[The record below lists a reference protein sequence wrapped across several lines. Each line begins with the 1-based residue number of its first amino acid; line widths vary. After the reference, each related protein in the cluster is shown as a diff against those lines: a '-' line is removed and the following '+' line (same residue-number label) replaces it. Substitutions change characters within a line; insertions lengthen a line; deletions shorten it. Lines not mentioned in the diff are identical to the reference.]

1 MWGSGIEVS
10 ACIKTP
16 SGTRKQTY
24 AWFGPTI
31 RSIMNATEPTTR
43 RSVLKGV
50 GVAAAT
56 ALGVSTVGTAAADDG
71 PPGDEPVLLVNG
83 YADTEDTPWWDVLES
98 YFREVGYTTENVH
111 RADLGDVPGTT
122 VDSPTEYAE
131 VVADRLAA
139 IGDEH
144 GSEVDVV
151 AHSMGGLDSRWA
163 IEKLDAAQY
172 VDDLVTLGT
181 PHQGTY
187 VAYLGALTDGGRDM
201 IPGSD
206 FLTELNDGTLAEGV
220 DYLALWSSADELIAP
235 DEYAALPDSVAA
247 SVDVAH
253 SENSGYQEHIQL
265 VSDRDVFE
273 QYYRFLD

>member
-1 MWGSGIEVS
+1 MS
-10 ACIKTP
+10 AYTKTP

-24 AWFGPTI
+24 GWFAPTI
-31 RSIMNATEPTTR
+31 RSTMNDTEPTTR
-43 RSVLKGV
+43 RSVLRGA

-56 ALGVSTVGTAAADDG
+56 AIGVSTVGTAVADDG
-71 PPGDEPVLLVNG
+71 SPGDEPVLLVNG
-83 YADTEDTPWWDVLES
+83 YADVEDTPWWDVLES
-98 YFREVGYTTENVH
+98 HFREVGYADEDVH

-131 VVADRLAA
+131 VVADRLAT
-139 IGDEH
+139 IGDEY
-144 GSEVDVV
+144 GREVDVV

-163 IEKLDAAQY
+163 IEKLDAARY